1 MSDIKSDIAE
11 TMISAA
17 HELSLYIA
25 EANQELRMKVHSQT
39 ESEPDWH
46 DTQTCYEL
54 AQDAK
59 RVIAMQARIV
69 ELEKALTNIKKHQE
83 ATIFKMP
90 ELSTAWQ
97 IASRA
102 LEK

>member
-69 ELEKALTNIKKHQE
+69 ELEGVVTDLLLGSSHDFLTVNAIRINAQKTLLKGN
-83 ATIFKMP
+83 
-90 ELSTAWQ
+90 
-97 IASRA
+97 
-102 LEK
+102 

>member
-1 MSDIKSDIAE
+1 MSDINNDIAR
-11 TMISAA
+11 TMLSAA
-17 HELSLYIA
+17 HELSEYIA
-25 EANQELRMKVHSQT
+25 DANQELRRKVYSQT
-39 ESEPDWH
+39 ESDPDWH

-69 ELEKALTNIKKHQE
+69 ELEKALSNIKKHQE
-83 ATIFKMP
+83 AVIVGMP
-90 ELSTAWQ
+90 QLSTTWQ